1 MKRLS
6 STGYD
11 LDLEASIQYAVVAL
25 LNEWD
30 YSDIVAV
37 VVKAFRTSNDNR
49 KAVLRLELL
58 PGNLRW
64 RYMLIL

>member
-37 VVKAFRTSNDNR
+37 VVKAFRTTNDDR
-49 KAVLRLELL
+49 KAVLRLEHS

-64 RYMLIL
+64 R